1 MHLRIYRK
9 TFGDIKLEIEV
20 IIIKTKTKYTTTETL
35 LLSQKK
41 KILRNIKKA
50 LFWFFFSVQL
60 TFNFD
65 KFE

>member
-41 KILRNIKKA
+41 KDPKKYKKGPF
-50 LFWFFFSVQL
+50 LIFFSVQL